1 MVSEKSVAIVG
12 AGVAGITTA
21 YFLGKK
27 GYKIRLFDPNGV
39 AEECSYANGGQL
51 SVCNAEVWNS
61 YSNIAKGIK
70 WLTQPDAPLAFRPD
84 VWSWSKIKWVAGF
97 IGATL
102 TNSYDRNTRKT
113 IEYSLRSRRLMKKL
127 MKETGIDFHH
137 NDCGILHIYK
147 NQKSWDKAR
156 RTLDR
161 FKDTKWGRV
170 EAKGNLAKK
179 YNIYSKDIVGA
190 TFTKGDSVGDIH
202 TFCKELQ
209 YYMEKKFDFKVWPN
223 KIVKNKEMK
232 FLSGKRDHA
241 ITLDELKKDYDEVII
256 CAGAYTSFL
265 VPSLNI
271 YPIKGYSIT
280 FRGRD
285 AEDAPFTSVLDD
297 DAKIVASPFSNLTF
311 RVAGTAELAEW
322 NQDIR
327 QDRIKPLVDWVRD
340 NTFMDAENY
349 TKWACLRPMTPNML
363 PIISKVR
370 GMWINS
376 GAGHLGWTMGMALA
390 EKVTND
396 ISKN

>member
-1 MVSEKSVAIVG
+1 LDSKKSIAIVG
-12 AGVAGITTA
+12 AGIAGITTA

-27 GYKIRLFDPNGV
+27 GYRIRLYDPNGV

-51 SVCNAEVWNS
+51 SVCNAEVWNT

-97 IGATL
+97 VGATL

-127 MKETGIDFHH
+127 MKDTGIDFYH

-161 FKDTKWGRV
+161 FKDTRWGRI
-170 EAKGNLAKK
+170 EAKGDLAGK

-202 TFCKELQ
+202 AFCRHLS
-209 YYMEKKFDFKVWPN
+209 YYMEDNFDYRVYPN
-223 KIVKNKEMK
+223 KIVRTEEEV
-232 FLSGKRDHA
+232 FWCGPRDHA
-241 ITLDELKKDYDEVII
+241 MSLEELKKDHDEVII

-280 FRGRD
+280 FRGRE
-285 AEDAPFTSVLDD
+285 AEDAPFTSILDD
-297 DAKIVASPFSNLTF
+297 DAKIVASPFTNLTF
-311 RVAGTAELAEW
+311 RVAGTAELAGW
-322 NQDIR
+322 DHDIR
-327 QDRIKPLVDWVRD
+327 EDRIKPLVDWVHN
-340 NTFMDAENY
+340 NTFMDAEKY
-349 TKWACLRPMTPNML
+349 TRWACLRPMTPNML
-363 PIISKVR
+363 PVISKVQ

-396 ISKN
+396 ISRN

>member
-223 KIVKNKEMK
+223 KIVKTKEIK
-232 FLSGKRDHA
+232 LLSGRRDHA
-241 ITLDELKKDYDEVII
+241 ITLNELKKDYDEVII

-376 GAGHLGWTMGMALA
+376 GAGHLGWPMGMALA

>member
-1 MVSEKSVAIVG
+1 LGNAKSIAIVG

-27 GYKIRLFDPNGV
+27 GYRIRLYDPNGV

-51 SVCNAEVWNS
+51 SVCNAEVWNT

-97 IGATL
+97 VGATL

-127 MKETGIDFHH
+127 MKDTGIDFYH

-156 RTLDR
+156 KTLDR
-161 FKDTKWGRV
+161 FKDTRWGRV
-170 EAKGNLAKK
+170 EAKGDLAGK

-202 TFCKELQ
+202 AFCRHLS
-209 YYMEKKFDFKVWPN
+209 YYMEDNFDYRVYPN
-223 KIVKNKEMK
+223 KIVRTEEEVWW
-232 FLSGKRDHA
+232 SGPRDHA
-241 ITLDELKKDYDEVII
+241 MSLEELKKEHDEVII

-280 FRGRD
+280 FRGRE
-285 AEDAPFTSVLDD
+285 AEDAPFTSILDD
-297 DAKIVASPFSNLTF
+297 DAKIVASPFTNLTF
-311 RVAGTAELAEW
+311 RVAGTAELADW

-327 QDRIKPLVDWVRD
+327 EDRIKPLVDWVHN
-340 NTFMDAENY
+340 NTFMDAEKY
-349 TKWACLRPMTPNML
+349 TRWACLRPMTPNML
-363 PIISKVR
+363 PVISKVK
-370 GMWINS
+370 GLWVNS

-390 EKVTND
+390 EKITKD
-396 ISKN
+396 I

>member
-1 MVSEKSVAIVG
+1 MGSSKSVAIVG

-27 GYKIRLFDPNGV
+27 GYRVRLFDPNGV

-97 IGATL
+97 VGATL

-127 MKETGIDFHH
+127 MKDTGIDFYH

-156 RTLDR
+156 KTLDR

-170 EAKGNLAKK
+170 EAKGDLAGK

-202 TFCKELQ
+202 AFCKHLS
-209 YYMEKKFDFKVWPN
+209 YYMEDNFDYRVYPN
-223 KIVKNKEMK
+223 KIVRTEEEV
-232 FLSGKRDHA
+232 FWCGPRDHA
-241 ITLDELKKDYDEVII
+241 MSLEELKKDHDEVII

-280 FRGRD
+280 FRGRE
-285 AEDAPFTSVLDD
+285 AEDAPFTSILDD
-297 DAKIVASPFSNLTF
+297 DAKIVASPFTNLTF
-311 RVAGTAELAEW
+311 RVAGTAELADW
-322 NQDIR
+322 DQDIR
-327 QDRIKPLVDWVRD
+327 QDRIKPLVDWVRN

-363 PIISKVR
+363 PVISKVR

>member
-1 MVSEKSVAIVG
+1 MGNAKSIAIVG

-27 GYKIRLFDPNGV
+27 GYRIRLYDPNGV

-51 SVCNAEVWNS
+51 SVCNAEVWNT

-97 IGATL
+97 VGATL

-127 MKETGIDFHH
+127 MKDTGIDFYH

-156 RTLDR
+156 KTLDR

-170 EAKGNLAKK
+170 EAKGDLAGK

-202 TFCKELQ
+202 AFCRHLS
-209 YYMEKKFDFKVWPN
+209 YYMEDNFDYRVYPN
-223 KIVKNKEMK
+223 KIVRTEEEVWW
-232 FLSGKRDHA
+232 SGPRDHA
-241 ITLDELKKDYDEVII
+241 MSLEELKKDHDEVII

-280 FRGRD
+280 FRGRE
-285 AEDAPFTSVLDD
+285 AEDAPFTSILDD
-297 DAKIVASPFSNLTF
+297 DAKIVASPFTNLTF
-311 RVAGTAELAEW
+311 RVAGTAELAGW
-322 NQDIR
+322 DHDIR
-327 QDRIKPLVDWVRD
+327 EDRIKPLVDWVHN
-340 NTFMDAENY
+340 NTFMDAEKY
-349 TKWACLRPMTPNML
+349 TRWACLRPMTPNML
-363 PIISKVR
+363 PVISKVQ

-396 ISKN
+396 ISRN

>member
-1 MVSEKSVAIVG
+1 MVSKKSVAIVG

-161 FKDTKWGRV
+161 FKDTKWGRA

-223 KIVKNKEMK
+223 KIVKTKEIK
-232 FLSGKRDHA
+232 LLSGRRDHA
-241 ITLDELKKDYDEVII
+241 ITLNELKKDYDEVII

>member
-1 MVSEKSVAIVG
+1 MGNAKSIAIVG

-27 GYKIRLFDPNGV
+27 GYRVRLFDPNGV

-51 SVCNAEVWNS
+51 SVCNAEVWNT
-61 YSNIAKGIK
+61 YSNIVKGIK

-127 MKETGIDFHH
+127 MKDTGIDFYH

-202 TFCKELQ
+202 AFCRHLS
-209 YYMEKKFDFKVWPN
+209 YYMEDNFDYRVYPN
-223 KIVKNKEMK
+223 KIVRTEEEVWW
-232 FLSGKRDHA
+232 SGPRDHA
-241 ITLDELKKDYDEVII
+241 MSLQELKKDHDEVII
-256 CAGAYTSFL
+256 CAGAYTSVL
-265 VPSLNI
+265 LPSLNI

-280 FRGRD
+280 FRGAE
-285 AEDAPFTSVLDD
+285 AEDAPFTSILDD
-297 DAKIVASPFSNLTF
+297 DAKIVASPFTNLTF
-311 RVAGTAELAEW
+311 RVAGTAELADW
-322 NQDIR
+322 DHDIR
-327 QDRIKPLVDWVRD
+327 EDRIKPLVDWVHN
-340 NTFMDAENY
+340 NTFMDAEKY
-349 TKWACLRPMTPNML
+349 TRWACLRPMTPNML
-363 PIISKVR
+363 PIISKVQ
-370 GMWINS
+370 GMWVNS

-390 EKVTND
+390 EKITKD
-396 ISKN
+396 I

>member
-1 MVSEKSVAIVG
+1 MGSSKSVAIVG

-27 GYKIRLFDPNGV
+27 GYRVRLLDPNGV

-51 SVCNAEVWNS
+51 SVCNAEVWNT

-127 MKETGIDFHH
+127 MKDTGIDFHH

-170 EAKGNLAKK
+170 EVKGNLAKK
-179 YNIYSKDIVGA
+179 YNIYSKDIIGA

-223 KIVKNKEMK
+223 KIVKTKEIK
-232 FLSGKRDHA
+232 HLSGRRDHA

-280 FRGRD
+280 FTGRE
-285 AEDAPFTSVLDD
+285 AEDGPFTSVLDD
-297 DAKIVASPFSNLTF
+297 DAKIVASPFNNLTF
-311 RVAGTAELAEW
+311 RVAGTAELANW
-322 NQDIR
+322 NHDIR
-327 QDRIKPLVDWVRD
+327 EDRIKPLVDWVKN

-363 PIISKVR
+363 PVISKVR

-390 EKVTND
+390 EKITKE
-396 ISKN
+396 I

>member
-1 MVSEKSVAIVG
+1 MGNPKSIAIVG

-21 YFLGKK
+21 YFLGRK
-27 GYKIRLFDPNGV
+27 GYKVRLHDPNGV

-51 SVCNAEVWNS
+51 SVCNAEVWNT
-61 YSNIAKGIK
+61 YDNIVKGIK

-127 MKETGIDFHH
+127 IKDTGIDFHH

-156 RTLDR
+156 KTLDR

-202 TFCKELQ
+202 TFCRHLS
-209 YYMEKKFDFKVWPN
+209 YYMEDNFDYKVYCN
-223 KIVKNKEMK
+223 KIVKNKEVK
-232 FLSGKRDHA
+232 YLSGKRDHA
-241 ITLDELKKDYDEVII
+241 RTLHELKEQYDEVII
-256 CAGAYTSFL
+256 CAGAYTSML
-265 VPSLNI
+265 LPDLNI

-280 FRGRD
+280 FKGRE
-285 AEDAPFTSVLDD
+285 AEDAPFTSILDD
-297 DAKIVASPFSNLTF
+297 DAKIVASPFNNLTF
-311 RVAGTAELAEW
+311 RVAGTAELADW
-322 NQDIR
+322 NHDIR
-327 QDRIKPLVDWVRD
+327 EDRIKPLVDWVHN
-340 NTFMDAENY
+340 NTFMDAEKY

-363 PIISKVR
+363 PVISKVQ

-396 ISKN
+396 IFKS

>member
-1 MVSEKSVAIVG
+1 MVSKKSVAIVG

-223 KIVKNKEMK
+223 KIVKTKEIK
-232 FLSGKRDHA
+232 LLSGRRDHA
-241 ITLDELKKDYDEVII
+241 ITLNELKKDYDEVII

-271 YPIKGYSIT
+271 YPIKCYSIT

>member
-1 MVSEKSVAIVG
+1 MGSSKSVAIVG

-27 GYKIRLFDPNGV
+27 GYRVRLFDPNGV

-51 SVCNAEVWNS
+51 SVCNAEVWNT

-97 IGATL
+97 VGATL

-127 MKETGIDFHH
+127 MKDTGIDFYH

-156 RTLDR
+156 KTLDR
-161 FKDTKWGRV
+161 FKDTKWGRI
-170 EAKGNLAKK
+170 EAKGNLAGK

-202 TFCKELQ
+202 AFCRHLS
-209 YYMEKKFDFKVWPN
+209 YYMEDNFDYRVYPN
-223 KIVKNKEMK
+223 KIVRTEEEV
-232 FLSGKRDHA
+232 FWCGPRDHA
-241 ITLDELKKDYDEVII
+241 MSLKELKKDHDEVVI
-256 CAGAYTSFL
+256 CAGAYTAFL
-265 VPSLNI
+265 VPNLNI

-280 FRGRD
+280 FRGRE
-285 AEDAPFTSVLDD
+285 AEDAPFTSILDD
-297 DAKIVASPFSNLTF
+297 DAKIVASPFTNLTF
-311 RVAGTAELAEW
+311 RVAGTAELADW
-322 NQDIR
+322 DHDIR
-327 QDRIKPLVDWVRD
+327 EDRIKPLVDWVHN
-340 NTFMDAENY
+340 NTFMDAEKY
-349 TKWACLRPMTPNML
+349 TRWACLRPMTPNML
-363 PIISKVR
+363 PIISKVK
-370 GMWINS
+370 GLWVNS

-390 EKVTND
+390 EKITKD
-396 ISKN
+396 M